1 MAGMHGTTLLI
12 VDDHAA
18 FRAVARDMLHGR
30 GFDVV
35 GEAGDGDEAI
45 SKAASLRPEV
55 VLVDVRLPG
64 IDGFEVARQLRAF
77 PSPPDVVLVSTTD
90 ASDLGRRLGAS
101 GAHGFITK
109 SRLSGDTLRELLR
122 GNEEDRA

>member
-1 MAGMHGTTLLI
+1 MHGTSLLI

-30 GFDVV
+30 GFDVI
-35 GEAGDGDEAI
+35 GEAADGHEAI
-45 SKAASLRPEV
+45 RMAACLRPAV

-64 IDGFEVARQLRAF
+64 IDGFEVARLLRSSS
-77 PSPPDVVLVSTTD
+77 SPPDVVLVSTVD
-90 ASDLGRRLGAS
+90 ASDLGRRLRSS